1 MFWFVNL
8 LPASFSMLELRDKF
22 FSYNDIFF
30 MTLGLRYK
38 YVLYLFDVVAFSY
51 DIRITLYFVTFELR
65 TEIAL

>member
-8 LPASFSMLELRDKF
+8 LSASFSMLELRDKF

-38 YVLYLFDVVAFSY
+38 YVLYLFDVVVFSY

>member
-65 TEIAL
+65 TEIEL

>member
-38 YVLYLFDVVAFSY
+38 YVLHLFDVVAFSY

>member
-38 YVLYLFDVVAFSY
+38 YVLYLFDVVVFSY

>member
-30 MTLGLRYK
+30 MTLGLRCK

>member
-38 YVLYLFDVVAFSY
+38 YVLYSFDVVAFSY

>member
-8 LPASFSMLELRDKF
+8 LSASFSMLELRDKF

>member
-38 YVLYLFDVVAFSY
+38 YFLYLFDVVAFSY

>member
-1 MFWFVNL
+1 MFCFLNL

-30 MTLGLRYK
+30 MTLGLRHK
-38 YVLYLFDVVAFSY
+38 YVLYLFDVVTFSY
-51 DIRITLYFVTFELR
+51 DIRIKLYFVTFKLR